1 MGQNKPPKWAK
12 PSCQTHLTKNAVK
25 TLAIVPEGL
34 LVPQEN
40 NEAAPKGVKVR
51 SESLAPDPRREIAQM
66 AAKVRW
72 ADWASKKA
80 L

>member
-1 MGQNKPPKWAK
+1 MQPRNQDLA
-12 PSCQTHLTKNAVK
+12 KNAVK
-25 TLAIVPEGL
+25 AGP

-40 NEAAPKGVKVR
+40 NEAAPTGVKVSSDR
-51 SESLAPDPRREIAQM
+51 FAPDPRREIAQM

>member
-1 MGQNKPPKWAK
+1 MQPRNQGLA
-12 PSCQTHLTKNAVK
+12 KNAVK
-25 TLAIVPEGL
+25 ALLIVTEGP
-34 LVPQEN
+34 LVRQEDSV
-40 NEAAPKGVKVR
+40 ATPDGDKARFK
-51 SESLAPDPRREIAQM
+51 SLAPDPRREIAQM

>member
-1 MGQNKPPKWAK
+1 
-12 PSCQTHLTKNAVK
+12 
-25 TLAIVPEGL
+25 
-34 LVPQEN
+34 
-40 NEAAPKGVKVR
+40 VR

>member
-1 MGQNKPPKWAK
+1 MPPSNKDLA
-12 PSCQTHLTKNAVK
+12 KNAGEA
-25 TLAIVPEGL
+25 LLIAPEGP
-34 LVPQEN
+34 LVSQEN
-40 NEAAPKGVKVR
+40 NEGARKEVKVR
-51 SESLAPDPRREIAQM
+51 SRSLAADPRREIAQT